1 MYVLVKFQLHL
12 LRSFGVIAL
21 LNSNNRKINLY
32 KYKENKLQVLTKTV
46 VINERNAIQSRDLH
60 HRVCHEQRNPLLGK
74 FFLLLP
80 SFTTN
85 KDEINEENL
94 ITYYCFDVT

>member
-1 MYVLVKFQLHL
+1 MYAVVKFQLHM

-21 LNSNNRKINLY
+21 LNSNDRKIDLY

-60 HRVCHEQRNPLLGK
+60 YRVCHEQRNPLLGK

-85 KDEINEENL
+85 KDEINEDHVL
-94 ITYYCFDVT
+94 LL